1 MYCTTN
7 DIASNVFASDLYD
20 LTKSANDVSINN
32 TLSATQLALI
42 ESLIAKA
49 DNEINDFCRVRYDV
63 PFTIVPGTIKD
74 ISISITI
81 YWLYSRSKDI
91 EYDHPKRIRYNDA
104 INRLKLI
111 MGGNIVLDILPANIS
126 DSYLQIATNKN
137 SESRIFTKKLLDQM
151 P

>member
-1 MYCTTN
+1 VYCTTN